1 MIEKKM
7 LEKVNTE
14 LAKKHAEDEVF
25 KREVETRTAQRER
38 EIEGE
43 RKQLILEMEIKLRTA
58 REAREDAE
66 AMAKFNTV
74 GSMVEAAGKTG
85 LIQDGQPAEA
95 PEALHARLNQMLV
108 QSGQMALTSATMAA
122 FDTVWADQ

>member
-1 MIEKKM
+1 M

-85 LIQDGQPAEA
+85 LI
-95 PEALHARLNQMLV
+95 
-108 QSGQMALTSATMAA
+108 
-122 FDTVWADQ
+122 

>member
-1 MIEKKM
+1 MRDGFRRMIEKKM

-85 LIQDGQPAEA
+85 LI
-95 PEALHARLNQMLV
+95 
-108 QSGQMALTSATMAA
+108 
-122 FDTVWADQ
+122 